1 MTDASDLRE
10 GERVDLLF
18 DCAAAFDFV
27 DWVAVAPI
35 AAYGE
40 IEQCVEH
47 CSGFIL
53 LGRGCEC
60 GVYPFVAGCGGE
72 FREVATGELGVCA
85 NQAVA
90 DTANVAD

>member
-1 MTDASDLRE
+1 MCE
-10 GERVDLLF
+10 CERVDLLF

-27 DWVAVAPI
+27 DWVVLAPI
-35 AAYGE
+35 APQGE
-40 IEQCVEH
+40 VKQCVEH
-47 CSGFIL
+47 CSGFVL
-53 LGRGCEC
+53 LGSGRES

-72 FREVATGELGVCA
+72 FRKIAACKLGVGV